1 MIEGPPLER
10 LTRRLAET
18 PADFLADPD
27 VQGFG
32 QVATAALV
40 HDLLARQGKAPA
52 VRDLQPFLAI
62 EEKDRNRLRLTAILV
77 WLLADESFADALG
90 APAPIMALLTAR
102 TGDLAANGR
111 AQAYVTDVERREE
124 LARTALA
131 ALDMVPAG
139 ETEAQATDRLSAVS
153 AAERNRL
160 LNASRAAEERA
171 RAVREALIR
180 KAAEESADKYTRE

>member
-18 PADFLADPD
+18 PADFLADPI
-27 VQGFG
+27 VNGVG

-40 HDLLARQGKAPA
+40 HDLLAQHNHALGVDDLRAFLT
-52 VRDLQPFLAI
+52 VREA
-62 EEKDRNRLRLTAILV
+62 DRNRLRLAAVVI
-77 WLLADESFADALG
+77 WLLAEESFANPLASL
-90 APAPIMALLTAR
+90 APVMDLLTAR
-102 TGDLAANGR
+102 TTELAATGK
-111 AQAYVTDVERREE
+111 AEAYVADPERREE

-131 ALDMVPAG
+131 ALSILPAG
-139 ETEAQATDRLSAVS
+139 ETEAQAADRLSAVS

-160 LNASRAAEERA
+160 LSASRDAEERA
-171 RAVREALIR
+171 RAIREALVR